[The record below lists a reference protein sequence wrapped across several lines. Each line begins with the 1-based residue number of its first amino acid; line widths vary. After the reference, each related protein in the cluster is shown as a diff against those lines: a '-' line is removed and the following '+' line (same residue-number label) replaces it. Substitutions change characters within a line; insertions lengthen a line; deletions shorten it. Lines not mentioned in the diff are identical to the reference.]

1 MDELEL
7 CIQTFERMLDKDYFL
22 TLEDGT
28 VLHLYFTKSHF
39 KHLLGLH
46 KLTDLDAFHP
56 GKGLSAKRVY
66 EHIRNGKITFQTI
79 RKSAHYNKIADRIAC
94 FPMIES
100 VFSKKVI
107 VDFNPELLDR
117 CKLQAEYI
125 LYTEYKDGY
134 LHLAIGHDVKRQ
146 YPESFFYEPTKYYL
160 SGQHFLN
167 VSKLEIIAKTKKN
180 K

>member
-79 RKSAHYNKIADRIAC
+79 RKSAHYNKIADRITC

-100 VFSKKVI
+100 VFFQKG
-107 VDFNPELLDR
+107 NCRL
-117 CKLQAEYI
+117 
-125 LYTEYKDGY
+125 
-134 LHLAIGHDVKRQ
+134 
-146 YPESFFYEPTKYYL
+146 
-160 SGQHFLN
+160 
-167 VSKLEIIAKTKKN
+167 
-180 K
+180 